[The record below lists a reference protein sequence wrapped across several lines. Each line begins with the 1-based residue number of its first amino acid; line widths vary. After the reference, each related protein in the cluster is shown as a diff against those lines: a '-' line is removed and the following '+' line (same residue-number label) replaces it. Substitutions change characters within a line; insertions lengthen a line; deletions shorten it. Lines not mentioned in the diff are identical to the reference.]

1 MIEFGREICG
11 ALTSAWVALAA
22 VAMSGCAITPD
33 YKDTLS
39 ALKAPAVKAGPLAG

>member
-22 VAMSGCAITPD
+22 VAMS
-33 YKDTLS
+33 DTLS
-39 ALKAPAVKAGPLAG
+39 TLKAPAVKAGPLAG